1 MGGESRI
8 NDEFPIGESLSP
20 PFVSSPI
27 YECAEAVHV
36 SGFVPHATVRVW
48 AAGSELL
55 ADDAPVFGFADMPL
69 KRALKVGE
77 SITATQTVN
86 SIDSAQSPIPVIVQP
101 LDEGLVKTK
110 KPDVGDDLY
119 ECGIV
124 VPVGNLVPS
133 VRVHVTEDG
142 NLVGNMPVAKEWHP
156 VITSP
161 LHAGGSVEAQ
171 QFACEGTDHEIQGMM
186 SDPVAAKAAPV
197 PTPPPGVDAASLI
210 VGNDTVTLTK
220 LLVGAGARI
229 TDRGNVVSSGWFATG
244 PANWFPIDTPLEA
257 ASEIQAV
264 QELCGNV
271 SDPSDPVKPE
281 GELQRPIVVGPICEG
296 TQFVIVRDTTINAN
310 VVVLRNGN
318 PAAYGGAGP
327 GDVILALGSNAT
339 LSAGDTITAIQYV
352 GSTFSQTS
360 APVTVSSSIP
370 APVIE
375 IHGGHPFFFAKA
387 GEQAIDGPVFP
398 RGAGSGPS
406 IRVQSCCEK
415 TPEIEV
421 LDPDGN
427 HLDTLAASPLF
438 PGYDVATWGW
448 TKDGS
453 LIATGDLPVG
463 RYTVI
468 ARSECDQE
476 EGRATFYVIFDP
488 AEVNGPP
495 RFSFDPTAVWFGTGY
510 NSISGLHYYLHESD
524 IRVFSIAIN
533 AVNGMT
539 DAYAAA
545 EKVARAEEA
554 LFSYS
559 LNYHTQDV
567 VQLITTFNE
576 AQCADDAACLTA
588 LLRSVGIPAHPVTA
602 DAGLETDVAGWTFD
616 TWIEFLTTHNGSTD
630 WLIFH
635 PHQYPGMTAE
645 DRSTFGSTRG
655 VAVESTNDVIV
666 MANESW
672 VMADLDDSTS
682 DVTYGRN
689 SCGEPNQVISTASWV
704 DELCEQGYWAPSHWD
719 CAGMA
724 PMSARIGEIY
734 IEERPSFGA
743 VVRGRIRL
751 PARGRDEKEREAPVR
766 IELIAHR
773 REGKSF
779 VDDERVVEGRARIG
793 RVRGRREIPF
803 ELDVPRRLPP
813 GRDLYVRV
821 LAGDR
826 QVGLRPIELP
836 ALLDARLDVPRRIQV
851 GEEFEIRA
859 TITNRSAESIDW
871 AEAEL
876 MVPWAIVV
884 DGEAQRIDE
893 LRSHGRRVVTWR
905 AHAVAEIPSGVIWLA
920 VAAALG
926 SGADVREHV
935 EVTEVA
941 RPRSTAVRLD

>member
-1 MGGESRI
+1 
-8 NDEFPIGESLSP
+8 
-20 PFVSSPI
+20 
-27 YECAEAVHV
+27 
-36 SGFVPHATVRVW
+36 
-48 AAGSELL
+48 
-55 ADDAPVFGFADMPL
+55 
-69 KRALKVGE
+69 
-77 SITATQTVN
+77 
-86 SIDSAQSPIPVIVQP
+86 
-101 LDEGLVKTK
+101 
-110 KPDVGDDLY
+110 
-119 ECGIV
+119 
-124 VPVGNLVPS
+124 
-133 VRVHVTEDG
+133 VTENG
-142 NLVGNMPVAKEWHP
+142 TLVGNMPVAGEWHQ

-161 LHAGGSVEAQ
+161 LHAGGSVAAQ
-171 QFACEGTDHEIQGMM
+171 QFACEGTDHEIEGVI
-186 SDPVAAKAAPV
+186 SDAVTANAAPV
-197 PTPPPGVDAASLI
+197 PTPTPGVDAASLI

-229 TDRGNVVSSGWFATG
+229 TDRGNVVSSGWYATG
-244 PANWFPIDTPLEA
+244 PANWFPIDTPLDA

-271 SDPSDPVKPE
+271 SVPSDVVKPE
-281 GELQRPIVVGPICEG
+281 GELHRPIVVEPICDG
-296 TQFVIVRDTTINAN
+296 SQFVIVRDTTINAN

-360 APVTVSSSIP
+360 APVTVASSIP
-370 APVIE
+370 APAIE
-375 IHGGHPFFFAKA
+375 IHGGHPFFIAKA

-427 HLDTLAASPLF
+427 HLETLAATTLF

-453 LIATGDLPVG
+453 PISSGDLPVG

-468 ARSECDQE
+468 ARSDCDEE

-488 AEVNGPP
+488 AEVDGPP

-510 NSISGLHYYLHESD
+510 NTVRGLHYYLHQSD
-524 IRVFSIAIN
+524 VRVFSIAIN

-559 LNYHTQDV
+559 LSYHTQDV
-567 VQLITTFNE
+567 VKLITSFNE

-602 DAGLETDVAGWTFD
+602 DAGLETHVAGWTFD
-616 TWIEFLTTHNGSTD
+616 TWVEFLTTHGGSTE

-645 DRSTFGSTRG
+645 DRSTFGSTRD
-655 VAVESTNDVIV
+655 VAKEGTNDIVV

-672 VMADLDDSTS
+672 VTADLDDSTS
-682 DVTYGRN
+682 DVSYGRN
-689 SCGEPNQVISTASWV
+689 SCGEPNQSITKASWV
-704 DELCEQGYWAPSHWD
+704 DELCEQGYWSPPHWD
-719 CAGMA
+719 CGGRA
-724 PMSARIGEIY
+724 PMSERIGEIDF
-734 IEERPSFGA
+734 EERPSFGA
-743 VVRGRIRL
+743 RVRGQIRL
-751 PARGRDEKEREAPVR
+751 PASGPDFDEERVERLR

-773 REGKSF
+773 PEGKAF
-779 VDDERVVEGRARIG
+779 VDDERVSQSLVRP
-793 RVRGRREIPF
+793 VRGRGRRAVPF
-803 ELDVPRRLPP
+803 ELDIPRRLPP

-821 LAGDR
+821 LAGER
-826 QVGLRPIELP
+826 QVALRPIEVP
-836 ALLDARLDVPRRIQV
+836 SLLEARLDVPSHIQV
-851 GEEFEIRA
+851 GEAFEIRA
-859 TITNRSAESIDW
+859 TIANRSAEAIEW

-876 MVPWAIVV
+876 VLPWAIAV
-884 DGEAQRIDE
+884 DGDSQRIED
-893 LRSHGRRVVTWR
+893 LRPRGRRAVTWR
-905 AHAVAEIPSGVIWLA
+905 AHAVAEIPSGVIWLI
-920 VAAALG
+920 VAASLG
-926 SGADVREHV
+926 AGADERQHV
-935 EVTEVA
+935 EVVDVA
-941 RPRSTAVRLD
+941 RPKSTAVLVE